1 MSLWSQSLARAQSTW
16 GEKCAFYLDNIHIPL
31 ALHTLRHRL
40 ASAFLRL
47 AENNFVDLDLDLDN
61 TLTFVDFAI
70 ILVFTVFTATLIS
83 LATMSSWRNFFRRS
97 PSYTPVSAQAP
108 HVRDSDFSYITGDDI
123 AESQQQS
130 PLTADEGGDNDDGS
144 EPDILFLKHHKYR
157 YTLDFPAYA
166 IGDGVLSVGQLRR
179 RAAEVTRTTEI
190 ERIKLLYK
198 GKLLD
203 DDSLACKAEGMKQ
216 ESEVLCVVSEVQ
228 PGESSEGEVVDQ
240 RAAVG
245 EEKPSL
251 AAKSGN
257 KKNNRKKGGKS
268 KNRRKQ
274 QVASE
279 DNTPEPPPQQ
289 HQQPPPPQ
297 QQKQPQKKQPPQQ
310 DAKPKISTSAAS
322 LPAPA
327 PDLKKFPTALDQVN
341 ALSAYI
347 RTELLPQ
354 CDAYITATPSDPR
367 IRDFEHKKLSETI
380 LAQVILKA
388 DGIEPEGNPEVRNA
402 RRALVTDAQRTLNKL
417 DQALKG

>member
-1 MSLWSQSLARAQSTW
+1 MSLWSESLAQAQSTW
-16 GEKCAFYLDNIHIPL
+16 GEKCAFYLDNTHIPL

-40 ASAFLRL
+40 ASAFLHL
-47 AENNFVDLDLDLDN
+47 AENNNLNLNFDLDN
-61 TLTFVDFAI
+61 TLTFVDFGI
-70 ILVFTVFTATLIS
+70 ILVLTVFTAGLVT

-123 AESQQQS
+123 AESQQRS
-130 PLTADEGGDNDDGS
+130 PLTADEDGDNDDIS

-240 RAAVG
+240 RTAVG
-245 EEKPSL
+245 EET

-268 KNRRKQ
+268 KNRKKQ

-279 DNTPEPPPQQ
+279 NATPEPL
-289 HQQPPPPQ
+289 PQ
-297 QQKQPQKKQPPQQ
+297 QQQPQKQQRPQQ
-310 DAKPKISTSAAS
+310 DDKPKISTSAAS

-367 IRDFEHKKLSETI
+367 LRDFEHKKFSETI

-402 RRALVTDAQRTLNKL
+402 RKALVTEAQRTLNKL